1 MVAFTLALALT
12 LSAPAAQ
19 DPALEKDARCVV
31 AMQGMSDQI
40 DDPEAKNALNGIM
53 FFFLGRMSA
62 RLAPNQMEGAINDAG
77 EALPKDQY
85 REVGLDCV
93 EQMRV
98 LSGAVGASAS

>member
-1 MVAFTLALALT
+1 MAAFTLALALT
-12 LSAPAAQ
+12 LSTPAVQ
-19 DPALEKDARCVV
+19 DPALEKDGRCVV
-31 AMQGMSDQI
+31 ALQGMSEQI
-40 DDPEAKNALNGIM
+40 DDPKAKDALNGIM

-62 RLAPNQMEGAINDAG
+62 RLAPDKMETAINDAG

-98 LSGAVGASAS
+98 LSGAAGKD